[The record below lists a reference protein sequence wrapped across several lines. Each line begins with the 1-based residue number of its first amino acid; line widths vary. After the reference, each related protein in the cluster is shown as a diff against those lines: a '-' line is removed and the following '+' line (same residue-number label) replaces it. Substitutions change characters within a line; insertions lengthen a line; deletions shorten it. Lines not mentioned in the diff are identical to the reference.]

1 MPIYDY
7 TCTTCGRVTEVI
19 HGINDAGPRFCPE
32 CGAEGTMRKA
42 LSAPAVLFKGS
53 GWAKVD
59 RRSSGGGR
67 ASSGTKARPSEG
79 SSSTSAGDGAATGD
93 APAKSHPAGGST
105 AGDTGST

>member
-7 TCTTCGRVTEVI
+7 SCTNCGRVTEVI

-32 CGAEGTMRKA
+32 CGADGTMRKA
-42 LSAPAVLFKGS
+42 VSAPAVLFKGS

-67 ASSGTKARPSEG
+67 SSSGGKSRSSEG
-79 SSSTSAGDGAATGD
+79 SSSTGSGGGGTGD
-93 APAKSHPAGGST
+93 TPAKTESAGGST
-105 AGDTGST
+105 AGGAGSD

>member
-7 TCTTCGRVTEVI
+7 TCTTCGHVTEVI

-67 ASSGTKARPSEG
+67 ASTRTKAPSSEG

-93 APAKSHPAGGST
+93 AAPKSKTAGDSTAGGS
-105 AGDTGST
+105 GSE

>member
-7 TCTTCGRVTEVI
+7 TCTNCGRVTEVI
-19 HGINDAGPRFCPE
+19 HAIHAAGPRFCPE

-67 ASSGTKARPSEG
+67 SSGGSKARSAEG
-79 SSSTSAGDGAATGD
+79 SSSTGSGDGAAKSDAAATGD
-93 APAKSHPAGGST
+93 AAGGGTPGGSG
-105 AGDTGST
+105 GD